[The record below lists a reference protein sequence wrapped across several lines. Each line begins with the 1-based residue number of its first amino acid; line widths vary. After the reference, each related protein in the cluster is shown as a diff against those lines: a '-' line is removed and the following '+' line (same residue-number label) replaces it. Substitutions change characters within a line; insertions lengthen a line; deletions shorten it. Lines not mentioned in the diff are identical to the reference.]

1 MNKFLAALIFSFACA
16 PVAEALTACPVT
28 CGPSVLYYGQFFQQ
42 CSEITV
48 TAAEELACM
57 RNYVA
62 ADRPPPIAARQ
73 VRAFFKR
80 GWSIVAAMRHG
91 LISNA
96 GARTALTRNLVALQT
111 RLLAEG
117 QLLLYRCPGAWCN
130 CFGYEPFC
138 NGY

>member
-1 MNKFLAALIFSFACA
+1 MKTVLAALIYSLLCT
-16 PVAEALTACPVT
+16 PVAQALTVCPMT
-28 CGPSVLYYGQFFQQ
+28 CAPSVLYCGQFFQQ

-62 ADRPPPIAARQ
+62 ADPPPPIAAPQ

-80 GWSIVAAMRHG
+80 GWSIIAAMRHG

-96 GARTALTRNLVALQT
+96 DAWTALTRNMVALQS
-111 RLLAEG
+111 RLLAES
-117 QLLLYRCPGAWCN
+117 QLLLYPCPAAWCD
-130 CFGYEPFC
+130 CFGHEPFC